1 MGSKSKHRKENENVH
16 PATTR
21 EAPEE
26 MRSEKPSEE
35 SLSGTQQTAELR
47 TRLETKEKEAAENHD
62 RYLRAMAELDNYK
75 KRAARDKEEAIK
87 NGNEKLIKDVL
98 PILDSLDRA
107 LHQSADLSVRN
118 NFEAF
123 QQGLE
128 LIHSQ
133 ILGCLERHGV
143 VKIAA
148 KGEEFDPDRHQALM
162 QVETPE
168 MESNRVVDEYE
179 SGYTL
184 HGRLLRPTKVSVS
197 KNVPKE
203 DEGQ

>member
-1 MGSKSKHRKENENVH
+1 MGSKSKHKKDHEAPPLQE
-16 PATTR
+16 PR
-21 EAPEE
+21 EAAKTE
-26 MRSEKPSEE
+26 M
-35 SLSGTQQTAELR
+35 TAEGDATEPNQAAALR
-47 TRLETKEKEAAENHD
+47 TSLDAKEKEAAENYD
-62 RYLRAMAELDNYK
+62 RYLRAMAELDNYR
-75 KRAARDKEEAIK
+75 KRAARDKEDAIK
-87 NGNEKLIKDVL
+87 YGNEKLIKDIL
-98 PILDSLDRA
+98 PIMDSLDRA
-107 LHQSADLSVRN
+107 LHQASEVSVRN

-143 VKIAA
+143 AKIAA

-168 MESNRVVDEYE
+168 MEGNRVVDEYE

-184 HGRLLRPTKVSVS
+184 NGRLLRPSKVSVS
-197 KNVPKE
+197 KSVPKV

>member
-1 MGSKSKHRKENENVH
+1 MGNKSKHRKENDNVH
-16 PATTR
+16 AVAPR
-21 EAPEE
+21 EVPEG
-26 MRSEKPSEE
+26 MPSEKPAPE
-35 SLSGTQQTAELR
+35 SAPEIVGADDLR
-47 TRLETKEKEAAENHD
+47 ARLETREKEAAENHD
-62 RYLRAMAELDNYK
+62 RYLRAMAEMDNYK
-75 KRAARDKEEAIK
+75 KRAARDKEDAIK
-87 NGNEKLIKDVL
+87 YGNEKLIKDIL

-107 LHQSADLSVRN
+107 LNQSSDLSVRN

-143 VKIAA
+143 VIITA

-162 QVETPE
+162 QVETPG

-184 HGRLLRPTKVSVS
+184 HGRLLRPAKVSVS

-203 DEGQ
+203 DEGK

>member
-1 MGSKSKHRKENENVH
+1 MGSKSKHKKDH
-16 PATTR
+16 
-21 EAPEE
+21 EAPPHQKPQEAAQTE
-26 MRSEKPSEE
+26 MPAEGDATQTGQAANLHA
-35 SLSGTQQTAELR
+35 SLEA
-47 TRLETKEKEAAENHD
+47 KEKEASENYD
-62 RYLRAMAELDNYK
+62 RYLRAMAELDNYR
-75 KRAARDKEEAIK
+75 KRAARDKDDAIK
-87 NGNEKLIKDVL
+87 YGNEKLIKDIL
-98 PILDSLDRA
+98 PIMDSLDRA
-107 LHQSADLSVRN
+107 LHQASDLSVRN

-133 ILGCLERHGV
+133 ILGCLDRHGV

-168 MESNRVVDEYE
+168 MEGNRVVDEYE

-184 HGRLLRPTKVSVS
+184 HGRLLRPSKVSVS
-197 KNVPKE
+197 KSVPKE
-203 DEGQ
+203 DEGK

>member
-1 MGSKSKHRKENENVH
+1 MGSKSKNRKEH
-16 PATTR
+16 
-21 EAPEE
+21 EAAPSQEPQ
-26 MRSEKPSEE
+26 EKAQAEK
-35 SLSGTQQTAELR
+35 TAEGDQGQPLKADDLR
-47 TRLETKEKEAAENHD
+47 ASLEAKEKEAAENYD
-62 RYLRAMAELDNYK
+62 RYLRAMAEMDNFR
-75 KRAARDKEEAIK
+75 KRAARDKEDAIK
-87 NGNEKLIKDVL
+87 YGNEKLIKDIL

-107 LHQSADLSVRN
+107 LHQASDMTARN

-143 VKIAA
+143 EKVAA

-162 QVETPE
+162 QVETPK

-184 HGRLLRPTKVSVS
+184 HGRLLRPSKVSVS

>member
-1 MGSKSKHRKENENVH
+1 MGSRSKHKKDH
-16 PATTR
+16 
-21 EAPEE
+21 EAPPQEPQE
-26 MRSEKPSEE
+26 TAQAEK
-35 SLSGTQQTAELR
+35 TAEGDQGQPLKAEDLR
-47 TRLETKEKEAAENHD
+47 AHLEAKEKEASENYD
-62 RYLRAMAELDNYK
+62 RYLRAMAEMDNYR
-75 KRAARDKEEAIK
+75 KRAAREKEDAIK
-87 NGNEKLIKDVL
+87 YGNEKLIKDVL

-107 LHQSADLSVRN
+107 LNQASDLSARN

-143 VKIAA
+143 VKVAA
-148 KGEEFDPDRHQALM
+148 KGEEFDPERHQALM

-184 HGRLLRPTKVSVS
+184 HGRLLRPSKVSVS
-197 KNVPKE
+197 KHVPKD

>member
-1 MGSKSKHRKENENVH
+1 MGNKSKHKKEHEHVH
-16 PATTR
+16 PAAPQEEP
-21 EAPEE
+21 EAT
-26 MRSEKPSEE
+26 SENKPAEQSSPAMTSAE
-35 SLSGTQQTAELR
+35 ELR
-47 TRLETKEKEAAENHD
+47 ARLEAKEKEAAENYD
-62 RYLRAMAELDNYK
+62 RYMRAMADLDNYK
-75 KRAARDKEEAIK
+75 KRAARDKEETIK
-87 NGNEKLIKDVL
+87 YGNEKLIKDIL

-107 LHQSADLSVRN
+107 LHQSSDLSVRN

-143 VKIAA
+143 VKIPA
-148 KGEEFDPDRHQALM
+148 KGEEFDPEKHQALL

-197 KNVPKE
+197 KNVPSG
-203 DEGQ
+203 DDGQ

>member
-1 MGSKSKHRKENENVH
+1 
-16 PATTR
+16 
-21 EAPEE
+21 
-26 MRSEKPSEE
+26 MRSEKPAEE
-35 SLSGTQQTAELR
+35 SLSGTQQAAALQ

-87 NGNEKLIKDVL
+87 YGNEKLIKDVL

-203 DEGQ
+203 DEGK

>member
-1 MGSKSKHRKENENVH
+1 MGSKSKNRKEHEAA
-16 PATTR
+16 PPR
-21 EAPEE
+21 EPQQAAHA
-26 MRSEKPSEE
+26 EK
-35 SLSGTQQTAELR
+35 TAEGDQGQPLKAEELHAS
-47 TRLETKEKEAAENHD
+47 LEAKEKEAAENYD
-62 RYLRAMAELDNYK
+62 RYLRAMAEMDNFR
-75 KRAARDKEEAIK
+75 KRAARDKEDAIK
-87 NGNEKLIKDVL
+87 YGNEKLIKDIL

-107 LHQSADLSVRN
+107 LHQASDMTARN

-143 VKIAA
+143 VKVAA

-184 HGRLLRPTKVSVS
+184 HGRLLRPSKVSVS

>member
-1 MGSKSKHRKENENVH
+1 MGSKSKHRKEHETAQPDA
-16 PATTR
+16 PAVKPA
-21 EAPEE
+21 EAASPQPEA
-26 MRSEKPSEE
+26 EKNGAGE
-35 SLSGTQQTAELR
+35 ELR
-47 TRLETKEKEAAENHD
+47 ARLEAKEKEAAENYD
-62 RYLRAMAELDNYK
+62 RYLRAMAELENTR
-75 KRAARDKEEAIK
+75 KRAARDKEDAIK
-87 NGNEKLIKDVL
+87 YGNEKLIKDIL

-107 LHQSADLSVRN
+107 LHQSADMAARN

-128 LIHSQ
+128 LIHTQ

-148 KGEEFDPDRHQALM
+148 KGEAFDPDRHQALM

-168 MESNRVVDEYE
+168 MESNLVVDEYE

-184 HGRLLRPTKVSVS
+184 HGRLLRPSKVSVS
-197 KNVPKE
+197 KNVSNV

>member
-1 MGSKSKHRKENENVH
+1 MGSKSKHKKENETAKADA
-16 PATTR
+16 PEATTV
-21 EAPEE
+21 ETAAGTAA
-26 MRSEKPSEE
+26 KPDED
-35 SLSGTQQTAELR
+35 LR
-47 TRLETKEKEAAENHD
+47 ARLQAKEKEAAENYD
-62 RYLRAMAELDNYK
+62 RYLRAVADLDNYR
-75 KRAARDKEEAIK
+75 KRAARDKEDAIK
-87 NGNEKLIKDVL
+87 YGNEKLIKDVL

-107 LHQSADLSVRN
+107 LLQASDLSARN

-143 VKIAA
+143 EKIAA
-148 KGEEFDPDRHQALM
+148 KGEEFDPEKHQALM
-162 QVETPE
+162 QVETAD

-184 HGRLLRPTKVSVS
+184 NGRLLRPSKVSVS
-197 KNVPKE
+197 KNVSQ
-203 DEGQ
+203 DTEGQ

>member
-1 MGSKSKHRKENENVH
+1 MGSKSKNRKENDNVH
-16 PATTR
+16 PVTPKQAT
-21 EAPEE
+21 EG
-26 MRSEKPSEE
+26 MQGEKPAAE
-35 SLSGTQQTAELR
+35 SSPADDLR
-47 TRLETKEKEAAENHD
+47 ARLEAKEKEAAENHD

-75 KRAARDKEEAIK
+75 KRAARDKEDAIK
-87 NGNEKLIKDVL
+87 YGNEKLIKDIL

-107 LHQSADLSVRN
+107 LHQSSDLSVRN

-143 VKIAA
+143 VKISAR
-148 KGEEFDPDRHQALM
+148 GEEFDPERHQALL

-168 MESNRVVDEYE
+168 MESNRVVDEFE

-197 KNVPKE
+197 KNVPREE
-203 DEGQ
+203 DGQ

>member
-1 MGSKSKHRKENENVH
+1 MGNKSKHKKENDNVR
-16 PATTR
+16 PA
-21 EAPEE
+21 APQAVPEE
-26 MRSEKPSEE
+26 IQGERPAEKSAP
-35 SLSGTQQTAELR
+35 AMADANDLR
-47 TRLETKEKEAAENHD
+47 ARLDAKEKEAAENHD
-62 RYLRAMAELDNYK
+62 RYLRAMAEMDNYK
-75 KRAARDKEEAIK
+75 KRAARDKEDAIK
-87 NGNEKLIKDVL
+87 YGNEKLIRDIL

-107 LHQSADLSVRN
+107 LHQSSDLSVRN

-148 KGEEFDPDRHQALM
+148 KGEEFDPDKHQALM

-197 KNVPKE
+197 KNVAKE
-203 DEGQ
+203 IEEQ

>member
-1 MGSKSKHRKENENVH
+1 MSSRSKNRKEH
-16 PATTR
+16 
-21 EAPEE
+21 EAAPPQETPQA
-26 MRSEKPSEE
+26 EKIAEGDQALKVE
-35 SLSGTQQTAELR
+35 DLRASLEA
-47 TRLETKEKEAAENHD
+47 KEKEAAENYD
-62 RYLRAMAELDNYK
+62 RYLRAMAEMDNFR
-75 KRAARDKEEAIK
+75 KRAARDKEDAIK
-87 NGNEKLIKDVL
+87 YGNEKLIKDIL

-107 LHQSADLSVRN
+107 LHQASEMTARN

-143 VKIAA
+143 VKVAA

-162 QVETPE
+162 QVETPK

-184 HGRLLRPTKVSVS
+184 HGRLLRPSKVSVS

>member
-1 MGSKSKHRKENENVH
+1 MGKSKNRKEHEAA
-16 PATTR
+16 PPR
-21 EAPEE
+21 EPQEAPQA
-26 MRSEKPSEE
+26 EKAAEGDQGKPLEAE
-35 SLSGTQQTAELR
+35 DLRASLEA
-47 TRLETKEKEAAENHD
+47 KEKEAAENYD
-62 RYLRAMAELDNYK
+62 RYLRAMAEMDNFR
-75 KRAARDKEEAIK
+75 KRAARDKEDAIK
-87 NGNEKLIKDVL
+87 YGNEKLIKDIL

-107 LHQSADLSVRN
+107 LHQASEMTARN

-123 QQGLE
+123 QQGLQ

-143 VKIAA
+143 VKVAA
-148 KGEEFDPDRHQALM
+148 KGEEFDPDKHQALM

-184 HGRLLRPTKVSVS
+184 HGRLLRPSKVSVS

>member
-1 MGSKSKHRKENENVH
+1 MGSKSKNRKEHEAA
-16 PATTR
+16 PPR
-21 EAPEE
+21 EPQ
-26 MRSEKPSEE
+26 EKAQAEK
-35 SLSGTQQTAELR
+35 TAEGDQGQPLKADDLR
-47 TRLETKEKEAAENHD
+47 ASLEAKEKEAAENYD
-62 RYLRAMAELDNYK
+62 RYLRAMAEMDNFR
-75 KRAARDKEEAIK
+75 KRAARDKEDAIK
-87 NGNEKLIKDVL
+87 YGNEKLIKDIL

-107 LHQSADLSVRN
+107 LHQASDMTARN

-143 VKIAA
+143 EKVAA

-162 QVETPE
+162 QVETPK

-184 HGRLLRPTKVSVS
+184 HGRLLRPSKVSVS

>member
-1 MGSKSKHRKENENVH
+1 MGSKSKSKKEHE
-16 PATTR
+16 AAQAG
-21 EAPEE
+21 APEA
-26 MRSEKPSEE
+26 KPLEAGAE
-35 SLSGTQQTAELR
+35 SAAPASGAGEDLR
-47 TRLETKEKEAAENHD
+47 TGLEAKEKEAAEHYD
-62 RYLRAMAELDNYK
+62 RYLRAMAELDNYR
-75 KRAARDKEEAIK
+75 KRAARDKEDAIK
-87 NGNEKLIKDVL
+87 YGNEKLIKDIL

-107 LHQSADLSVRN
+107 LHQAADLSAKN

-128 LIHSQ
+128 LIHTQ

-148 KGEEFDPDRHQALM
+148 KGEEFDPEKHQALM

-184 HGRLLRPTKVSVS
+184 HGRLLRPSKVSVS
-197 KNVPKE
+197 KNVSQ
-203 DEGQ
+203 DQEGQ

>member
-1 MGSKSKHRKENENVH
+1 MGSKSKHKKENEH
-16 PATTR
+16 IHRAAPL
-21 EAPEE
+21 EAPEAARE
-26 MRSEKPSEE
+26 EKPAEPSAQAVTEAE
-35 SLSGTQQTAELR
+35 ELR
-47 TRLETKEKEAAENHD
+47 MRLGAKEKEAAENHD
-62 RYLRAMAELDNYK
+62 RYLRAMAELDNFR
-75 KRAARDKEEAIK
+75 KRASRDKEDAIK
-87 NGNEKLIKDVL
+87 YGNAKLIKDIL

-107 LHQSADLSVRN
+107 LHQSSDLSVRN

-123 QQGLE
+123 QQGLG

-143 VKIAA
+143 VKISA
-148 KGEEFDPDRHQALM
+148 KGEEFDPERHQALL

-168 MESNRVVDEYE
+168 MDSNRVVDEFE

-203 DEGQ
+203 EDGQ

>member
-1 MGSKSKHRKENENVH
+1 MGNKSKHRKENDNVH
-16 PATTR
+16 PAMPR
-21 EAPEE
+21 EVPEG
-26 MRSEKPSEE
+26 MPSEKPAPE
-35 SLSGTQQTAELR
+35 SAPEIVGVDDQRA
-47 TRLETKEKEAAENHD
+47 RLVTKEKEAAENHD
-62 RYLRAMAELDNYK
+62 RYLRAMAEMDNYK
-75 KRAARDKEEAIK
+75 KRAARDKEDAIK
-87 NGNEKLIKDVL
+87 YGNEKLIKDIL

-107 LHQSADLSVRN
+107 LHQSSDLSVRN

-123 QQGLE
+123 KQGLE

-143 VKIAA
+143 IKITA

-197 KNVPKE
+197 KNIPKK
-203 DEGQ
+203 DDRQ

>member
-1 MGSKSKHRKENENVH
+1 MAGKSKHKKESETVK
-16 PATTR
+16 AD
-21 EAPEE
+21 APEATPVE
-26 MRSEKPSEE
+26 AAAETTAPETKPEE
-35 SLSGTQQTAELR
+35 DLR
-47 TRLETKEKEAAENHD
+47 ARLEAKEKEAVENYD
-62 RYLRAMAELDNYK
+62 RYLRAVAEMDNYR
-75 KRAARDKEEAIK
+75 KRAARDKEDAIK
-87 NGNEKLIKDVL
+87 YGNEKLIKDIL

-107 LHQSADLSVRN
+107 LHQTSDLSARN

-148 KGEEFDPDRHQALM
+148 RGEEFDPEKHEALM
-162 QVETPE
+162 QVQTQE

-184 HGRLLRPTKVSVS
+184 HGRLLRPSKVSVS
-197 KNVPKE
+197 KNISQ
-203 DEGQ
+203 DTEGQ

>member
-1 MGSKSKHRKENENVH
+1 MGSKSKNRKEH
-16 PATTR
+16 
-21 EAPEE
+21 EAAPPQEPQE
-26 MRSEKPSEE
+26 AAQAEKTAKGDQGQPQKAEDLRA
-35 SLSGTQQTAELR
+35 SLEA
-47 TRLETKEKEAAENHD
+47 KEKEAAENYD
-62 RYLRAMAELDNYK
+62 RYLRAMAEMDNYR
-75 KRAARDKEEAIK
+75 KRAARDKEDAIK
-87 NGNEKLIKDVL
+87 YGNEKLIKDIL

-107 LHQSADLSVRN
+107 LHQASEMTARN

-143 VKIAA
+143 VKVAA

-184 HGRLLRPTKVSVS
+184 HGRLLRPSKVSVS

>member
-1 MGSKSKHRKENENVH
+1 MGSKSKNRKEHEAA
-16 PATTR
+16 PPR
-21 EAPEE
+21 EPQ
-26 MRSEKPSEE
+26 EKAQAEK
-35 SLSGTQQTAELR
+35 TAEGDQGQPLKADDLR
-47 TRLETKEKEAAENHD
+47 ASLEAKEKEAAENYD
-62 RYLRAMAELDNYK
+62 RYLRAMAEMDNFR
-75 KRAARDKEEAIK
+75 KRAARDKEDAIK
-87 NGNEKLIKDVL
+87 YGNEKLIKDIL

-107 LHQSADLSVRN
+107 LHQASEVSVRD

-128 LIHSQ
+128 LINSQ

-148 KGEEFDPDRHQALM
+148 KGEEFDPERHQALM

-168 MESNRVVDEYE
+168 MEGNRVVDEYE

-184 HGRLLRPTKVSVS
+184 NGRLLRPSKVSVS
-197 KNVPKE
+197 KSVPKE

>member
-1 MGSKSKHRKENENVH
+1 MGSKSKNRKENDNIH
-16 PATTR
+16 PVTPKQ
-21 EAPEE
+21 APEG
-26 MRSEKPSEE
+26 MQGEKPAAE
-35 SLSGTQQTAELR
+35 SSPADDLR
-47 TRLETKEKEAAENHD
+47 ARLEAKEKEAAENHD

-75 KRAARDKEEAIK
+75 KRAARDKEDAIK
-87 NGNEKLIKDVL
+87 YGNEKLIKDIL

-107 LHQSADLSVRN
+107 LHQSSDLSVRN

-148 KGEEFDPDRHQALM
+148 KGEEFDPDRHQALL
-162 QVETPE
+162 QVETQE

-197 KNVPKE
+197 KNIPKE
-203 DEGQ
+203 FEGQ

>member
-1 MGSKSKHRKENENVH
+1 MGSKAKHKKESENVH
-16 PATTR
+16 PTIPQ
-21 EAPEE
+21 EAPEVKPE
-26 MRSEKPSEE
+26 EKPAEE
-35 SLSGTQQTAELR
+35 SVLETSEVKELR
-47 TRLETKEKEAAENHD
+47 LRLETANKETAENYD
-62 RYLRAMAELDNYK
+62 RYLRAMAELDNYR
-75 KRAARDKEEAIK
+75 KRAARDKEDAI
-87 NGNEKLIKDVL
+87 NYGNEKLIKDIL

-107 LHQSADLSVRN
+107 LHQAADLSARN

-143 VKIAA
+143 VRIAA
-148 KGEEFDPDRHQALM
+148 KGEEFDPNKHQALM

-184 HGRLLRPTKVSVS
+184 RGRLLRPSKVSVS
-197 KNVPKE
+197 KHVSHE